1 MIEKKILVVDYDAQS
16 LEGLSKILKSHRF
29 QIVTATDGQMAYEK
43 FLSERP
49 DLVILEAILPKIH
62 GFDLTKKIGTESG
75 GRVPVII
82 VTGLYRGPQYRHEA
96 LSVFGATDYFEK
108 PIDPGRF
115 IAAIKQLLHEEEDI
129 DEALPDSNSV
139 IESLTHRT
147 KKRDGRGNPAAAM
160 DKRSGS

>member
-1 MIEKKILVVDYDAQS
+1 MVEKKILIVDYDAQS
-16 LEGLSKILKSHRF
+16 LESLSEMLKSHRF
-29 QIVTATDGQMAYEK
+29 QIVTATDGQMAYER

-75 GRVPVII
+75 GRTPVII

-108 PIDPGRF
+108 PVDPERF
-115 IAAIKQLLHEEEDI
+115 VGAIKQLLHEEEDI
-129 DEALPDSNSV
+129 DEDLPDSNSV
-139 IESLTHRT
+139 IAGLVHRA
-147 KKRDGRGNPAAAM
+147 KGREDRGDPEAAM